1 MGDAECRSR
10 TESVRT
16 FATSPAP
23 RWRRFTTVGGVSAP
37 GVRPGQDVLKKEG
50 RGWRFYT
57 ACTIGLLALIIVL
70 QNTESTTVTILFAE
84 TEMPLI
90 FALVVAILIG
100 VAIGWL
106 TPKVRGSK
114 RHERP

>member
-1 MGDAECRSR
+1 M
-10 TESVRT
+10 
-16 FATSPAP
+16 
-23 RWRRFTTVGGVSAP
+23 SAP
-37 GVRPGQDVLKKEG
+37 GARPGQDVLKKEG
-50 RGWRFYT
+50 RGWRFYA

-90 FALVVAILIG
+90 FALLVAILIG
-100 VAIGWL
+100 IAIGWL
-106 TPKVRGSK
+106 TPKVRGSN